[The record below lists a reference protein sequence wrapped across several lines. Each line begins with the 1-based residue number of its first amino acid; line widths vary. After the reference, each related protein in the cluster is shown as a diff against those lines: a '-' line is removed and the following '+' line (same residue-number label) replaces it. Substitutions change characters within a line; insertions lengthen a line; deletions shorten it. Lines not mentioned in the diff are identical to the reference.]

1 MPRTNHPETFSRPG
15 WATAAVCLASAA
27 MPMTF
32 TGPAVALRDIEAHLG
47 GSPLALAWVTN
58 AFMLAFGSCLMA
70 AGALADKHG
79 RRKVFLGAI
88 AVFVAASLALM
99 ASPNLW
105 VFDGLRALQGI
116 ASAGVLA
123 AGAAAL
129 AQEVQGQA
137 RVRAFSLL
145 GTSFGAG
152 LTLGPV
158 AAGWLTTAFGW
169 QAIFVLVIA
178 TASIAFSIGMRVLRE
193 SRDPAAQKLDVPG
206 ALAITSALT
215 LFTFAIL
222 QAPAQGWLHP
232 MTISALCGTAL
243 LLAAFVFVERRHP
256 RPLLDLSLFRYS
268 RFVGVQ
274 LLAAA
279 PAFGFVVL
287 LVLLPIRFIG
297 IEGVPVAQA
306 GLWMAALSAPL
317 VVLPAVAGRLSH
329 WISPATLCAAGLLV
343 AAGGLVSLSVSA
355 GGAAALWP
363 MLAIGVGISLPWGLM
378 DGLAVS
384 VVPTERAGMATGIF
398 STVRVAG
405 EGLALAMV
413 GALLTALIAHELLAA
428 THLPSHTAVAVA
440 QVLVSGNLAG
450 AQAGW
455 PSIGAAELMRAF
467 EAAFS
472 TLLMVLAGG
481 TGLIALFVFRFLR
494 TPNVPS
500 ATNCLGESA

>member
-1 MPRTNHPETFSRPG
+1 MPHNHHPAPLSRPG

-32 TGPAVALRDIEAHLG
+32 TGPAIALQDIQAHLG

-70 AGALADKHG
+70 AGALADRHG

-88 AVFVAASLALM
+88 ALFVAASLALM
-99 ASPNLW
+99 AAPTLW
-105 VFDGLRALQGI
+105 VFDGLRALQGV

-123 AGAAAL
+123 AGGAAL

-158 AAGWLTTAFGW
+158 AAGWLTTAYGW
-169 QAIFVLVIA
+169 RAIFVLVIA
-178 TASIAFSIGMRVLRE
+178 TASIAFAIGMRVLRE
-193 SRDPAAQKLDVPG
+193 SRDPAAQKLDAPG
-206 ALAITSALT
+206 ALAITCALT
-215 LFTFAIL
+215 LFTWAIL

-232 MTISALCGTAL
+232 MTIAALCGTAL
-243 LLAAFVFVERRHP
+243 LLAAFVFFERRHP

-274 LLAAA
+274 LLAGA
-279 PAFGFVVL
+279 PAFSFVVL
-287 LVLLPIRFIG
+287 LVLLPIRFVG

-317 VVLPAVAGRLSH
+317 VVLPAVAGRLSR
-329 WISPATLCAAGLLV
+329 WISAATLCAAGLLI
-343 AAGGLVSLSVSA
+343 AACGLVGLSVSG

-363 MLAIGVGISLPWGLM
+363 MFAIGVGISLPWGLM

-405 EGLALAMV
+405 EGLALAVV
-413 GALLTALIAHELLAA
+413 GALLTALIARELLAA
-428 THLPSHTAVAVA
+428 APLPSHAAVAVA

-455 PSIGAAELMRAF
+455 PSIGSAELVRAF

-472 TLLMVLAGG
+472 TLLMVLAAG
-481 TGLIALFVFRFLR
+481 TGLIAIFVFRFLGT
-494 TPNVPS
+494 TPSPNSTSCQREP
-500 ATNCLGESA
+500 A